1 MNGKIVEIKV
11 YPVKGEKGRNLMV
24 GRLIEDLGLEGD
36 RHAQGG
42 ERQVSLL
49 FIENGKKIDEADK
62 GLCHLRYKENIRCQA
77 PFSVRQGTRLE
88 AGETVLEITGE
99 TKLCHEECAL
109 FEAGKTCSL
118 AGQNLFARVVKG
130 GVIRIGDSVRVC
142 Q

>member
-1 MNGKIVEIKV
+1 MGGKILTINI
-11 YPVKGEKGRNLMV
+11 YPVKGEKKSLSE
-24 GRLIEDLGLEGD
+24 GRLIEGLGLEGD

-49 FIENGKKIDEADK
+49 FTDDHVKADPEGK

-118 AGQNLFARVVKG
+118 AGQNLFAKVVKG
-130 GVIRIGDSVRVC
+130 GVIRTGDSVEVC